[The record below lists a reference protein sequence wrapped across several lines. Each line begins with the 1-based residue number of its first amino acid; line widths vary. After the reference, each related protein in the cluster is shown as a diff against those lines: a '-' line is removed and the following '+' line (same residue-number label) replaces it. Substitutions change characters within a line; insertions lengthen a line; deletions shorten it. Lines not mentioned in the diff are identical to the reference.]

1 MKCLKCGKEFEGDYC
16 PNCGTKA
23 KEQSEIVL
31 TQIPNEF
38 TSKTIKKKPFYFRW
52 WFFGIVVLIVACF
65 DYFIFGFNKGEM
77 IDWSTIR
84 LNEVL
89 PDPSLSNGEIKDN
102 TKDYLSIIY
111 SKSSMQEYNE
121 YLNKCLEEG
130 YEIDAEESESSYY
143 AFNEDGYHLSLYYDE
158 DEESLSIDLDAP
170 IVMNEIEWPKS
181 ELGNILPMPE
191 STYGNVNYEYSD
203 SFSVYIGNTP
213 KDKYAAY
220 VNQCLDY
227 GFNVDYS
234 KGDDYFY
241 AKNSDGWDLS
251 VSYEGYNTMEIT
263 ISAPVTDG

>member
-23 KEQSEIVL
+23 KEQSEVVL
-31 TQIPNEF
+31 TQ
-38 TSKTIKKKPFYFRW
+38 THSDVQLKTIKKKPFYLRW
-52 WFFGIVVLIVACF
+52 WFFGIVVLVVACF
-65 DYFIFGFNKGEM
+65 DYFIFGFNNEDL

-89 PDPSLSNGEIKDN
+89 PDPSLSNGEIKEN

-111 SKSSMQEYNE
+111 SKSSMQDYNE
-121 YLNKCLEEG
+121 YLNQCIDGG
-130 YEIDAEESESSYY
+130 YEIDADESEGSYY

-158 DEESLSIDLDAP
+158 DEESLYIELEDP
-170 IVMNEIEWPKS
+170 IEMNEVEWPKS
-181 ELGNILPMPE
+181 ELGNLLPIPD
-191 STYGNVNYEYSD
+191 STIGYVNYELSD
-203 SFSVYIGNTP
+203 CFSVYIGNTP

-220 VNQCLDY
+220 VNKCLDN

-234 KGDDYFY
+234 KDDDYFS
-241 AKNSDGWDLS
+241 AENSDGWDLS

-263 ISAPVTDG
+263 ISAPVTDE

>member
-23 KEQSEIVL
+23 EERSEVVL
-31 TQIPNEF
+31 TQ
-38 TSKTIKKKPFYFRW
+38 THSDVQLKTIKKKPFYFRW

-203 SFSVYIGNTP
+203 SFSVYIGYTA
-213 KDKYAAY
+213 KDEYAAY

-263 ISAPVTDG
+263 ISAPVTDE